1 MKTKKLLL
9 IVLSVLACAALCA
22 VLYFAFVSPPGEN
35 RLAGARFVKAGAYE
49 LRR

>member
-9 IVLSVLACAALCA
+9 IALSVLACA

-35 RLAGARFVKAGAYE
+35 RLAGARFVKADAYGT
-49 LRR
+49 RR